1 MSGRGG
7 GHAAGWFPRCARDDA
22 EALTPSSPR
31 RRGSSDFG
39 AVRPKSSRLKP
50 LLQEC
55 SSRGNASHAYPL
67 GAARRSSNAR
77 PAARTPA
84 RTAIRAPA
92 TASFSTTQRRRRRSE
107 ERRVGKECVSTC
119 RSRGSPY
126 HLKKKTAQRTDSK
139 K

>member
-84 RTAIRAPA
+84 RTAIRA
-92 TASFSTTQRRRRRSE
+92 RSE
-107 ERRVGKECVSTC
+107 EHTSELQSIMRISYAVCSLKNKKEQQQYDLDKHT
-119 RSRGSPY
+119 
-126 HLKKKTAQRTDSK
+126 
-139 K
+139 